1 MDNPRPPVD
10 IYPEIVPAQR
20 AASNL
25 RTIGRFS
32 WLIAICVLL
41 AAGAGYEMSARQPQ
55 RYDATAKVL
64 LTNAEPVNVLERRT
78 VGPSLDPE
86 RDLNTNVDLVK
97 LATVARNVRATLQL
111 PLSVTELLRE
121 VRAAP
126 EGTSNVISIT
136 ARDRS
141 PKRASAIANA
151 FASRYIVVRR
161 QQAQAAY
168 KSAVRL
174 AQAQLELLPPAERA
188 GVRGA
193 ALRARSHQLEVAGS
207 LQTGNAQVIDP
218 ATPPLSAASPRPKLT
233 AAIGAFVGLLVGA
246 LAALALG
253 AIRPL
258 RVRVPVSS
266 ANGSSPGAVAPP
278 ERERER
284 EREPEREPERG
295 RA

>member
-1 MDNPRPPVD
+1 MDSRRRPID
-10 IYPEIVPAQR
+10 IYPQIAPAQR
-20 AASNL
+20 AGSNL
-25 RTIGRFS
+25 RTIGRFW

-41 AAGAGYEMSARQPQ
+41 AAGAGYEISARQPY

-64 LTNAEPVNVLERRT
+64 LTNAEPVNVLERT
-78 VGPSLDPE
+78 NVGPSLDSE

-97 LATVARNVRATLQL
+97 LATVARSVRAKLQL

-136 ARDRS
+136 ARDLS
-141 PKRASAIANA
+141 PERATAIANG
-151 FASRYIVVRR
+151 FAGRYIVVRR

-168 KSAVRL
+168 KSAAHL
-174 AQAQLELLPPAERA
+174 AQAQLTLLTPAEIA
-188 GVRGA
+188 GGRGA
-193 ALRARSHQLEVAGS
+193 ALRERLHQFEVAGS
-207 LQTGNAQVIDP
+207 LQTGNAQLIDP

-233 AAIGAFVGLLVGA
+233 AAIGAFVGLLIGA

-253 AIRPL
+253 AIPPL
-258 RVRVPVSS
+258 RVGVPVS
-266 ANGSSPGAVAPP
+266 ANGSSAGATAPP
-278 ERERER
+278 QRERER
-284 EREPEREPERG
+284 EGEREPERG